1 MAGFLLRRL
10 ANYVALCFIAAFATF
25 SLASLTF
32 NPLASYYERT
42 PPPPAEV
49 ILAKRAELRLDDPI
63 PLRFLGGSATSCA
76 ATSAPPSPAP
86 TSARSSSPAS
96 G

>member
-42 PPPPAEV
+42 PRRRP
-49 ILAKRAELRLDDPI
+49 R
-63 PLRFLGGSATSCA
+63 
-76 ATSAPPSPAP
+76 
-86 TSARSSSPAS
+86 
-96 G
+96 